1 VIEAGDAGVVHR
13 GQDAL
18 GVAAL
23 VAGPA
28 SVDEQRLAGRS
39 HQQRGL
45 AAFDVDGVKEQGAYL
60 GRGLRRGRGGDEQC
74 QGAEGQE
81 RGEEAAAESDGE
93 GSGSDSHLGESVLA
107 RLGPGEWKCGPE
119 LRVRRRDTGRL
130 ARNFSRRVAGR
141 RSGTNRSTACFSR
154 C

>member
-1 VIEAGDAGVVHR
+1 MP
-13 GQDAL
+13 AL

-107 RLGPGEWKCGPE
+107 RLGPGEWKCGAGIAGAKARYGPVGAQFQQARCGSPE
-119 LRVRRRDTGRL
+119 
-130 ARNFSRRVAGR
+130 RNEPLNSLLF
-141 RSGTNRSTACFSR
+141 TLLIE
-154 C
+154 